1 MSRAALASPTLKTL
15 AAAVLVLGT
24 VAFLGLVAP
33 AQAAGKPCWEQVI
46 DDWVAD
52 GRIDGVYS
60 ARCMQQAR
68 NHLPE
73 DLRAYSNFEEA
84 VDDALQNGGRTTQ
97 GVKGPSGGTTTT
109 RNVTPAEVKRITK
122 DAGRKKQEEPAAEG
136 PIDEVLNASGPTS
149 ADSVPLP
156 LIILTGLALVLLA
169 AGAAGFTHRKLQAR
183 RAKR

>member
-1 MSRAALASPTLKTL
+1 MSRAALPSPTLKLL
-15 AAAVLVLGT
+15 AAAAVVLGA
-24 VAFLGLVAP
+24 VALLGLSAP

-52 GRIDGVYS
+52 GRIDGVYT

-84 VDDALQNGGRTTQ
+84 VDDALQNGRTTQ
-97 GVKGPSGGTTTT
+97 GVKGTGGGTAD
-109 RNVTPAEVKRITK
+109 RNLTPAEVKRITK
-122 DAGRKKQEEPAAEG
+122 NAGNSNKDEAAPEG

-169 AGAAGFTHRKLQAR
+169 AGAAGFTHRKLRAR
-183 RAKR
+183 RVKR